1 MSKEQL
7 TVLIER
13 INSDADLQAKF
24 KGVSSTEEFNA
35 LVAELGVETSAD
47 DLIALVSEAELG
59 EAELAGVSGGVVSDA
74 ENIFK
79 DIGGQIGG
87 HIGGAI
93 DVIVNPGGC

>member
-24 KGVSSTEEFNA
+24 KGVSSTDEFNA

-59 EAELAGVSGGVVSDA
+59 EAELAGVSGGVVRDA

-79 DIGGQIGG
+79 DIRGQIGG

-93 DVIVNPGGC
+93 DVIVNPGGW